1 MTKTSKPD
9 TEATEPTEP
18 TEPTEATEAVVEDV
32 AADDRRSRRRAA
44 IVAQRPAE

>member
-18 TEPTEATEAVVEDV
+18 TEPTEAVVEDV

>member
-9 TEATEPTEP
+9 TEATEPTEA
-18 TEPTEATEAVVEDV
+18 TEATEAVVEDV

>member
-9 TEATEPTEP
+9 TEATEP